1 MSDEKFD
8 AIIVG
13 AGVAGCTA
21 AYVMAKAGLD
31 VLVIERGDTAG
42 SKNMTGGRLY
52 AHSLEKIIPAFAQ
65 SAPVERKITKE
76 KISFLTNDSAVTL
89 DYQAPS
95 RDVNPEQASW
105 TVLRHGFDSWLME
118 QAEAVGAQFIT
129 GVRVDALIHQQ
140 GRVTGVQA
148 GEDVL
153 EANVVVLA
161 DGVNSLLGRSIG
173 LVQKSNPH
181 HYAVGVKELIS
192 LPAQTIQDRF
202 GVTGDEGA
210 AWLFAGSPSD
220 GLMGGGFLYTN
231 RESIS
236 LGLVCG
242 LGGIEKAQKSVPQML
257 EDFKQHPAVR
267 PLIEGGTLLEYSA
280 HLVPEGGIEMLPK
293 LAGDGVLVVGDAA
306 GMCLN
311 LGFTVRGMDLAIE
324 AANIAAQT
332 IIAAK
337 ESNDF
342 SYARLEKYAQA
353 LEKSCVLQ
361 DMRHYRKL
369 PGLMENPRL
378 FTQYPQ
384 MAANIMSEL
393 FTVDGAK
400 PTPFWKTIL
409 KQGKRVGLMN
419 LLKDGI
425 AGGRAL

>member
-52 AHSLEKIIPAFAQ
+52 AHSLEKIIPGFAQ

-95 RDVNPEQASW
+95 RDANPEQASW

-129 GVRVDALIHQQ
+129 GVRVDALIRQQ

-293 LAGDGVLVVGDAA
+293 LAGDGVLVEGDAA

-332 IIAAK
+332 IISAK